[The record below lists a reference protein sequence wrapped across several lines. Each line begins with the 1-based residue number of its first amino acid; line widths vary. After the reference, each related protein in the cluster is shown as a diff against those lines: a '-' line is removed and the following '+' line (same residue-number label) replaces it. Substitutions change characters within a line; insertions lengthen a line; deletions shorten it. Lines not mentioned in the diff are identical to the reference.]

1 MYLTDRF
8 TERQMMILN
17 QPERSKRD
25 HAERHDHA
33 RIDDLNLATKKSG
46 TVRDLSPGWLAIRA
60 RTCARIAEHGVG
72 DED

>member
-1 MYLTDRF
+1 MHLTDRF

-25 HAERHDHA
+25 HAERHNHA
-33 RIDDLNLATKKSG
+33 RIYHFNLATKKSG
-46 TVRDLSPGWLAIRA
+46 TVRDLSLCRLAIRA
-60 RTCARIAEHGVG
+60 GISTWIAEHGVG